1 MPWTSPP
8 KKTPIPEDIVNFTE
22 TTDKEPVDAQQIK
35 EGTCRDPE
43 MAKVRH
49 CILTGRPNTCTAEV
63 LPFFS
68 RKDELSVEDGCILWG
83 CRVTSP
89 TTEA

>member
-1 MPWTSPP
+1 
-8 KKTPIPEDIVNFTE
+8 
-22 TTDKEPVDAQQIK
+22 
-35 EGTCRDPE
+35 
-43 MAKVRH
+43 MAEVRH
-49 CILTGRPNTCTAEV
+49 CILIGWLHIYTAEL

-83 CRVTSP
+83 FRVTSP

>member
-1 MPWTSPP
+1 MTA
-8 KKTPIPEDIVNFTE
+8 E
-22 TTDKEPVDAQQIK
+22 
-35 EGTCRDPE
+35 
-43 MAKVRH
+43 VRH
-49 CILTGRPNTCTAEV
+49 RILIGWLRRCTAEL

>member
-1 MPWTSPP
+1 
-8 KKTPIPEDIVNFTE
+8 
-22 TTDKEPVDAQQIK
+22 
-35 EGTCRDPE
+35 
-43 MAKVRH
+43 MAEVRH
-49 CILTGRPNTCTAEV
+49 CILIGWLRTCTTEL

-68 RKDELSVEDGCILWG
+68 RKDKLSVEDGFILWG